1 MNLSYENL
9 LALLAVM
16 GTGLTVWI
24 AWKKLVPEMKKLE
37 VETSETNIKGA
48 ALVADKALEL
58 LQQMEQTLQA
68 EKARMVE
75 REEGLAGRVV
85 ALQEEISDLLDDL
98 QTLKNTLAE
107 KDYEL
112 HEFMKYIRQCIRVIN
127 LLLLGYNE
135 LGVEPPTIPLV
146 NFENEN

>member
-1 MNLSYENL
+1 
-9 LALLAVM
+9 
-16 GTGLTVWI
+16 
-24 AWKKLVPEMKKLE
+24 MKKLE

-58 LQQMEQTLQA
+58 LQQMEKTLQA
-68 EKARMVE
+68 EKARMIE
-75 REEGLAGRVV
+75 REEGLQGRVV

-112 HEFMKYIRQCIRVIN
+112 HEFMKYIRQCVRVIN